1 MAPRLPLSLTLAAAL
16 TLGGGLAASGAL
28 FLGVSHLEYDNMAL
42 AFAQRA
48 DERVAAVRQGID
60 QAVEVLTVTNQ
71 LFARGE
77 PVSREHFRDFTAA
90 LLQRHRYIQAFNVHR
105 TVPGD
110 QRAAVER
117 ELQRIRPGAVFTELQ
132 AQGLVAAPPRA
143 RYHIVDFIEPMAGN
157 ERAFGLNITEN
168 VQVTEEVRKEQ
179 IDMDG
184 ATTRTGNDVYPD
196 GDTTRGTTDADRL
209 R

>member
-1 MAPRLPLSLTLAAAL
+1 MPRRLPLSLTLAAAL
-16 TLGGGLAASGAL
+16 TLGGGLAVSGAL

-42 AFAQRA
+42 GFAQRS

-90 LLQRHRYIQAFNVHR
+90 LLQRHRYIQAFNFHR

-110 QRAAVER
+110 ARAAVEA
-117 ELQRIRPGAVFTELQ
+117 ELQRVRPGTVFVELTP
-132 AQGLVAAPPRA
+132 AGLATAPPRP
-143 RYHIVDFIEPMAGN
+143 RYHIVDFIEPLAGN
-157 ERAFGLNITEN
+157 ERAFGLNLDKRAAKFAAALAARLDLTAQLRHHRLLA
-168 VQVTEEVRKEQ
+168 V
-179 IDMDG
+179 
-184 ATTRTGNDVYPD
+184 A
-196 GDTTRGTTDADRL
+196 DAKDRQA
-209 R
+209 